1 MHSLL
6 RDSAVPD
13 WGEHCHLALALTK
26 DRYQQHAY
34 SANGCYQNS
43 DKEKLKGLPPDC
55 SRSKGVRKPPLA
67 MAAKWGGRDDGLVT
81 GPQGSSCIFRD

>member
-1 MHSLL
+1 MYSLL

-13 WGEHCHLALALTK
+13 WGEHCHLALTK

-34 SANGCYQNS
+34 SANGCYQKS
-43 DKEKLKGLPPDC
+43 DKEKLKGLPADC
-55 SRSKGVRKPPLA
+55 SKSKDVRKPPLAMA